1 MIWPK
6 FSVKVLQITIVHI
19 NEWDNIQNKAY
30 LWNRIYICKIK
41 YIWYQ
46 SKYLRKEERRILNF
60 SQELQKDKNFLVLN
74 PAFHLEG
81 WGKYFKHEYIIKPS
95 KNFIES

>member
-6 FSVKVLQITIVHI
+6 FSIKVLQITIVHI

-46 SKYLRKEERRILNF
+46 SNTSERKKEEF
-60 SQELQKDKNFLVLN
+60 
-74 PAFHLEG
+74 
-81 WGKYFKHEYIIKPS
+81 
-95 KNFIES
+95 